1 LASSSVAVATT
12 VTIAIWSPAVAQAVE
27 VYPRT
32 AIEPVTEFLHGAK
45 IVDPYRWLE
54 DQDSP
59 RTRDWI
65 REQTAHTRAYFD
77 RIPVRGEI
85 RRRVEELLAVGTVS
99 EVWKVGNRHFFLKRG
114 QYQEQPVIAM
124 REGDSDLEIVLLDLA
139 QEGPNC
145 AVDIVAVSSN
155 GNFIAFIQR
164 NSGEDCGSIHILD
177 VDARRVL
184 PDSLP
189 AGLCGGF
196 VFSAKGD
203 GFLYVHDSVHASH
216 VGRHAVY
223 FHTFGTMFD
232 SDREI
237 FCLGECPNLRLLI
250 AAAGSS
256 DIFVYRALATQEPLL
271 SDFYIHDLAREGIP
285 RQFLE
290 QIGGVFYPFF
300 VGNALFALTE
310 LQAPNRRVVAINLEK
325 PQPDNWHTVVP
336 ESQFLLEQVQA
347 AGDSLFVAHVED
359 GATRV
364 RLFDLNGSSRG
375 LLPCPPNGSVQ
386 FLWQSGETDTLFYQ
400 FSSVV
405 SPPAVFSYKP
415 SNGQQTIWAQ
425 SQVSIDA
432 SSFEIRRTAYPAG
445 DGTSIPIL
453 LVSRKGLRETGPL
466 PTFLTAYG
474 GFGASITPRFTAYAT
489 VLLERGCLFAIASV
503 RGGSEF
509 GNEWHEAARRHKKQT
524 AIDDFVAAGEW
535 LISGNLADPQRLATG
550 GGSNAGLLVAAA
562 LTQRPDLFRAVLCLG
577 PLLDMLRY
585 HLFDSAKY
593 WVEEFGCADAA
604 QDFDALRAYSPYQNV
619 ADGIAYP
626 AVMLVSGDADTRCNP
641 MHARKMTARLQAATS
656 SSNPVLLDYRPK
668 WGHAPAQPLTTR
680 IEALTDRMT
689 FLCNELGLL
698 PEGDRP

>member
-1 LASSSVAVATT
+1 
-12 VTIAIWSPAVAQAVE
+12 
-27 VYPRT
+27 
-32 AIEPVTEFLHGAK
+32 LHGVK

-54 DQDSP
+54 NQDSVQ
-59 RTRDWI
+59 TRDWI

-77 RIPVRGEI
+77 RIPVRAEI
-85 RRRVEELLAVGTVS
+85 RRRVEELLAVDSVS
-99 EVWKVGNRHFFLKRG
+99 EVWKVGNRQFFLKRDR
-114 QYQEQPVIAM
+114 YQEQPVIAM

-139 QEGPNC
+139 QEQGPDS
-145 AVDIVAVSSN
+145 AVDIVAVSPN
-155 GNFIAFIQR
+155 GNLIAFVLR
-164 NSGEDCGSIHILD
+164 NSGEDCGSIRILD
-177 VDARRVL
+177 VDTRRVL
-184 PDSLP
+184 HDVLP
-189 AGLCGGF
+189 AGHCGGF
-196 VFSAKGD
+196 VFSVKSE
-203 GFLYVHDSVHASH
+203 GFRYVHDSVPATR
-216 VGRHAVY
+216 GNRHAVY
-223 FHTFGTMFD
+223 FHTLGTTFD
-232 SDREI
+232 SDQEI
-237 FCLGECPNLRLLI
+237 FCLRERPNLRLLI
-250 AAAGSS
+250 AAASSS
-256 DIFVYRALATQEPLL
+256 DVFVYRVLATREPMV
-271 SDFYIHDLAREGIP
+271 SDFYIHDLREEGSP
-285 RQFLE
+285 RLFLE
-290 QIGGVFYPFF
+290 QVGGVFYPFF
-300 VGNALFALTE
+300 VGGALFALTE
-310 LQAPNRRVVAINLEK
+310 LQAPNRRVVAIDLENAH
-325 PQPDNWHTVVP
+325 PDNWRTVVP

-364 RLFDLNGSSRG
+364 RLFDLKGNSRG

-405 SPPAVFSYKP
+405 SPPAVFSYNP
-415 SNGQQTIWAQ
+415 RNGRQTIWAQ

-432 SSFEIRRTAYPAG
+432 SSFEIRRTSYPSS
-445 DGTSIPIL
+445 DGTLIPIL
-453 LVSRKGLRETGPL
+453 LVSRKEFHDSGPL

-489 VLLERGCLFAIASV
+489 ILLERGCLFAIASV

-509 GNEWHEAARRHKKQT
+509 GNEWHEAARRQKKQT
-524 AIDDFVAAGEW
+524 AIDDFGAAGEW
-535 LISGNLADPQRLATG
+535 LISEKLADPKRLAAG

-593 WVEEFGCADAA
+593 WVEEFGCADLA
-604 QDFDALRAYSPYQNV
+604 QDFDVLRAYSPYQNV

-680 IEALTDRMT
+680 IEALADRMT
-689 FLCNELGLL
+689 FLCNELGLGT
-698 PEGDRP
+698 EGDRP